1 MSKTT
6 KAFRA
11 ELEAKR
17 PIEVRVF
24 HGPHGLAPE
33 GKPLQGWANTAGLWV
48 HWPLAG
54 DYRVDRRTGKI
65 QGTGWY
71 VGESDLRELKR
82 REVVILDATA
92 EYRPVKS
99 AVPRPR

>member
-17 PIEVRVF
+17 VIEVQALM
-24 HGPHGLAPE
+24 GGIPHKTLE
-33 GKPLQGWANTAGLWV
+33 GWANTAGLWV

-82 REVVILDATA
+82 REVVILDAAA